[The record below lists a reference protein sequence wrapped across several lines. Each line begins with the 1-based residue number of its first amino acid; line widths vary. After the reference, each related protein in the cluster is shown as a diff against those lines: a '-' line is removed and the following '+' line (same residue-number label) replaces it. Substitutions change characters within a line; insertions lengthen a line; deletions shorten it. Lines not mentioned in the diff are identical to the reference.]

1 MTTTT
6 NGPIADLRQAR
17 CRRRLAVLLVAAAC
31 TGLAACSSGAKPAGE
46 GASRAKPSGRAAGPH
61 DLRAKELRDVMR
73 AYDAAVRASV
83 PGETDLYDRW
93 QGVFP
98 RMADAAAALRASA
111 TELSGHPPGKLE
123 LPDRGRFQVLARS
136 LADAAGE
143 LEEAAARGD
152 ADAVPIAR
160 ARVARACRDC
170 HDRFR
175 PDASGVPDAF
185 R

>member
-1 MTTTT
+1 MTRKNQGT
-6 NGPIADLRQAR
+6 NGKRWRTPPGG
-17 CRRRLAVLLVAAAC
+17 RLAALLAVAACA
-31 TGLAACSSGAKPAGE
+31 GAVACSTGKAASGAAAGAKP
-46 GASRAKPSGRAAGPH
+46 SRRAVEPH
-61 DLRAKELRDVMR
+61 ERSARELRDVMR
-73 AYDAAVRASV
+73 GYDEVVRANV

-93 QGVFP
+93 QGVYP
-98 RMADAAAALRASA
+98 KMADAAAALRASA
-111 TELSGHPPGKLE
+111 MQLSGHPPGKLE

-143 LEEAAARGD
+143 LEQAAAQGD

-160 ARVARACRDC
+160 AKVARACRDC